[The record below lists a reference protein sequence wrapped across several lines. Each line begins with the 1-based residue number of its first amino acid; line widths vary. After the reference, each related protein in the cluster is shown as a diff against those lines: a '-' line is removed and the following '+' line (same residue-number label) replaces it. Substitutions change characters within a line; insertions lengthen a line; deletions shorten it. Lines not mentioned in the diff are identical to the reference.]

1 MTFAVNI
8 AQGGSNNTT
17 MRNRIINGA
26 MVIDQRNSG
35 AAVTPA
41 TNTYLV
47 DRWQAVPSDASKLTY
62 QQVADAPAGFK
73 FSLKVT
79 VASSATPTS
88 YNILWQPIEGFNI
101 IDLSFG
107 AAGAQTITVSFW
119 IKGSVAGNYS
129 AFLGNNAGRS
139 YLVSVPVTTSWA
151 YQTVSITGDTSGT
164 WPTTNAAGMY
174 LGFDM
179 GSDASRYST
188 AGSWLASNVYG
199 VTGNLKFISQV
210 NGSTLNI
217 TGVQLEAGTTA
228 SPFEYR
234 QYGTELAL
242 CQRYFCTSYVAGTA
256 AGTITSTGA
265 VQRYTDAAGNYCS
278 VQIFY
283 PVAMRAAPTG
293 TIYGIFSGGTSGQVS
308 GDSANKSGTFVTN
321 NSTSAAFAHT
331 NNVSTGAGESIR
343 CNFTASAEL

>member
-26 MVIDQRNSG
+26 MVIDQRNAG

-88 YNILWQPIEGFNI
+88 YNILWQPIEGFNV
-101 IDLSFG
+101 IDLGFG

-188 AGSWLASNVYG
+188 AGSWLSSNVYG
-199 VTGNLKFISQV
+199 VTGNLKFISQA

-217 TGVQLEAGTTA
+217 TGVQLEAGTAA

-234 QYGTELAL
+234 LYGTELAL
-242 CQRYFCTSYVAGTA
+242 CQRYCYVPSAVYQAATASGLQYNASAGFFSLQFPVFMRTA
-256 AGTITSTGA
+256 ATLNSITASNWAVLYQGSAAIPTAITLNASASSGA
-265 VQRYTDAAGNYCS
+265 SLYTSQTLGAGNP
-278 VQIFY
+278 IILW
-283 PVAMRAAPTG
+283 PT
-293 TIYGIFSGGTSGQVS
+293 
-308 GDSANKSGTFVTN
+308 N
-321 NSTSAAFAHT
+321 TSAQMIF
-331 NNVSTGAGESIR
+331 
-343 CNFTASAEL
+343 SAEL

>member
-26 MVIDQRNSG
+26 MVFDQRNSG

-217 TGVQLEAGTTA
+217 TGVQLEAGSTA
-228 SPFEYR
+228 SPFENR
-234 QYGTELAL
+234 LYGTELAL
-242 CQRYFCTSYVAGTA
+242 CQRYCYVPSAVYQAATASGLQYNASAGFFSLQFPVFMRTA
-256 AGTITSTGA
+256 ATLNSITASNWAVLYQGSAAIPTAITLNASAPRGA
-265 VQRYTDAAGNYCS
+265 SLFTSQTLGAGNP
-278 VQIFY
+278 IILW
-283 PVAMRAAPTG
+283 PT
-293 TIYGIFSGGTSGQVS
+293 
-308 GDSANKSGTFVTN
+308 N
-321 NSTSAAFAHT
+321 TSAQMIF
-331 NNVSTGAGESIR
+331 
-343 CNFTASAEL
+343 SAEL

>member
-26 MVIDQRNSG
+26 MVFDQRNSG

-217 TGVQLEAGTTA
+217 TGVQLEAGSTA
-228 SPFEYR
+228 SPFENR
-234 QYGTELAL
+234 LYGTELAL
-242 CQRYFCTSYVAGTA
+242 CQRYCYVPSAVYQAATASGLQYNASAGFFSLQFPVFMRTA
-256 AGTITSTGA
+256 ATLNSITASNWAVLYQGSAAIPTAITLNASAPSGA
-265 VQRYTDAAGNYCS
+265 SLFTSQTLGAGNP
-278 VQIFY
+278 IILW
-283 PVAMRAAPTG
+283 PT
-293 TIYGIFSGGTSGQVS
+293 
-308 GDSANKSGTFVTN
+308 N
-321 NSTSAAFAHT
+321 TSAQMIF
-331 NNVSTGAGESIR
+331 
-343 CNFTASAEL
+343 SAEL

>member
-1 MTFAVNI
+1 MTLAVNI

-17 MRNRIINGA
+17 MRNRVINGA
-26 MVIDQRNSG
+26 MVIDQRNAG

-41 TNTYLV
+41 ANTYLV
-47 DRWQAVPSDASKLTY
+47 DRWQVQVSDASKLTY

-73 FSLKVT
+73 FSIKVT
-79 VASSATPTS
+79 VASSATPAS
-88 YNILWQPIEGFNI
+88 YNILWQPIEGLNV
-101 IDLSFG
+101 IDLGFG
-107 AAGAQTITVSFW
+107 AAGAQTISVSFW

-139 YLVSVPVTTSWA
+139 YLVSVPVTTSWV

-188 AGSWLASNVYG
+188 AGSWLSSNVYG

-217 TGVQLEAGTTA
+217 TGVQLEAGTAA

-242 CQRYFCTSYVAGTA
+242 CQRYTYVPSAVYQAATASGLQYNASAGFFSLQFPVFMRTAPTLNSITASNWAVLYQGSAAIPTAITLNASAPSGASLFTSQTLG
-256 AGTITSTGA
+256 
-265 VQRYTDAAGNYCS
+265 AGNP
-278 VQIFY
+278 IILW
-283 PVAMRAAPTG
+283 PT
-293 TIYGIFSGGTSGQVS
+293 
-308 GDSANKSGTFVTN
+308 N
-321 NSTSAAFAHT
+321 TSAQMIF
-331 NNVSTGAGESIR
+331 
-343 CNFTASAEL
+343 SAEL